1 MLVLAPVV
9 KGGCGVNHI
18 GGTHEL
24 LHILGLAH
32 VQNRADRCN
41 YIDVNIDTIKNWGEW
56 RVSQLTDIADWFK
69 LRVPYDCSSTVH
81 YYQLQGAFWKDDIG
95 IDCSFFVMIFFSY
108 FA

>member
-1 MLVLAPVV
+1 MLVLAPVS

-41 YIDVNIDTIKNWGEW
+41 YIDVNTELIQVTYRGWE
-56 RVSQLTDIADWFK
+56 LT
-69 LRVPYDCSSTVH
+69 
-81 YYQLQGAFWKDDIG
+81 GARNNEI
-95 IDCSFFVMIFFSY
+95 VALY
-108 FA
+108 